1 MANNFYNKIARN
13 VSADH
18 NVPTWLYSV
27 PTSKK
32 TIVIELDV
40 ANRSSSSQ
48 TISVVIDDFTAKG
61 ANVVSTVASISNNI
75 VVTATHSYSTG
86 DRIRLTN
93 SGTSSILNGGVAIP
107 TTNAAPASGNDWK
120 GSVLDPVFFVIVV
133 NATSFKLASTHAN
146 AIAGTALT
154 VTGSTVAADIWN
166 SLGFTYVVRDA
177 PIPIGGALKV
187 IAGQKLVLEATD
199 SMIIHASAGN
209 SVDAIASILEDVS

>member
-1 MANNFYNKIARN
+1 MANNFFNKIVRN

-18 NVPTWLYSV
+18 TVPSYLYSV

-40 ANRSSSSQ
+40 ANRSTSSQ

-61 ANVVSTVASISNNI
+61 TNKASTAAAISSNTI
-75 VVTATHSYSTG
+75 VTATHGFTTG
-86 DRIRLTN
+86 DVIRLTR
-93 SGTSSILNGGVAIP
+93 SGTTTILNSGVAIL
-107 TTNAAPASGNDWK
+107 TAGNNT
-120 GSVLDPVFFVIVV
+120 DPVFYAIVV
-133 NATSFKLASTHAN
+133 NATSFKLASSHAN
-146 AIAGTALT
+146 ATAGTALT
-154 VTGSTVAADIWN
+154 VTGSHAVADIWN
-166 SLGFTYVVRDA
+166 SLAYTYIVRDA

-199 SMIIHASAGN
+199 SMIIQTSSAS